1 MVVIN
6 FPDKKGN
13 MERFQVSE
21 TSTLAPEIAI
31 KYSNIKTYI
40 GFSLDNPGAR
50 IRFSVTSQGLKTMST
65 YPNKPAL
72 FTVPLNKGDKSL
84 YITYDRGMRIDSKKD
99 FECLTENENVP
110 IKEIISLN
118 RDANDQILRTLRI
131 AISTTGEYTNFWDDG
146 DDTNGDAQEDAV
158 AA

>member
-1 MVVIN
+1 MTGYTQSFYWEKIKNTPSEKTSILKNFDKNKYQLFSLNLDNFKILLADVPSRKNIGSSPMVVIN

-50 IRFSVTSQGLKTMST
+50 IRFSVTPQGLKTMST

-84 YITYDRGMRIDSKKD
+84 
-99 FECLTENENVP
+99 
-110 IKEIISLN
+110 
-118 RDANDQILRTLRI
+118 
-131 AISTTGEYTNFWDDG
+131 
-146 DDTNGDAQEDAV
+146 
-158 AA
+158 